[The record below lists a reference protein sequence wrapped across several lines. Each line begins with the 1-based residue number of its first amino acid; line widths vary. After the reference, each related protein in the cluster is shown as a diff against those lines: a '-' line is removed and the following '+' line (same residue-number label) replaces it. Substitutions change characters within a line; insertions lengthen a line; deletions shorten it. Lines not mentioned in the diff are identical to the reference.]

1 MFDIY
6 PGYPDL
12 LNIREGAEILN
23 CKPSTV
29 CRLCRDKEIVA
40 MKIGKGWSIP
50 QDCLRD
56 FIIRKSKRCNE
67 D

>member
-12 LNIREGAEILN
+12 MNVNEVAAILN
-23 CKPSTV
+23 CKASTI
-29 CRLCRDKEIVA
+29 CRLCRTGELVA

-50 QDCLRD
+50 QSCLRD
-56 FIIRKSKRCNE
+56 FILKKMV
-67 D
+67 